1 LKDSN
6 QPPSIDRAS
15 LQVGTD
21 LNALGQ
27 VLSWFDRFA
36 SPSISQRIWLQCKT
50 ALAEGFTNAV
60 RHAHK
65 NQSSDVPIEI
75 EVKKSPNSFEIRILD
90 YGLPFNLEEKLKTL
104 PDEIDLEA
112 TGGRGLK
119 IMHSIADCLTYTRI
133 SANQNCLS
141 IVKYYSENSDE
152 SLLSQQPSK

>member
-1 LKDSN
+1 MKDSTV
-6 QPPSIDRAS
+6 PPFTDRAS

-36 SPSISQRIWLQCKT
+36 SPSISERIWLQCKT

-65 NQSSDVPIEI
+65 NKSSDTIVEI
-75 EVKKSPNSFEIRILD
+75 EVKKSLNCFEIRILD
-90 YGLPFNLEEKLKTL
+90 YGPPFDLEAKLKTL
-104 PDEIDLEA
+104 PEEIDLEA

-119 IMHSIADCLTYTRI
+119 IMHSIADSLTYTRI
-133 SANQNCLS
+133 EPNRNCLL
-141 IVKYYSENSDE
+141 ILKNYTEETD
-152 SLLSQQPSK
+152 

>member
-1 LKDSN
+1 LKDSS
-6 QPPSIDRAS
+6 QPPITERAS

-36 SPSISQRIWLQCKT
+36 SPSISERIWLQCKT

-65 NQSSDVPIEI
+65 DKSSDVLIEI
-75 EVKKSPNSFEIRILD
+75 EVRKSPNSFEIRILD
-90 YGLPFNLEEKLKTL
+90 YGPPFNLEDKLKTL

-119 IMHSIADCLTYTRI
+119 IMHSIADRLTYTRLK
-133 SANQNCLS
+133 ANQNCLS
-141 IVKYYSENSDE
+141 ILKSYSEEGDGGLIS
-152 SLLSQQPSK
+152 

>member
-1 LKDSN
+1 MKDSS
-6 QPPSIDRAS
+6 QPPSIHRSS

-27 VLSWFDRFA
+27 VLSWFDRFS

-65 NQSSDVPIEI
+65 NKSSDAIIEI
-75 EVKKSPNSFEIRILD
+75 EVERSPNSFEIRIVD
-90 YGLPFNLEEKLKTL
+90 YGSPFNLEEKLKTL
-104 PDEIDLEA
+104 PEEIDLEA

-119 IMHSIADCLTYTRI
+119 IMHSIADRLTYTRI
-133 SANQNCLS
+133 NDRQNCLS
-141 IVKYYSENSDE
+141 IVKYYSDE
-152 SLLSQQPSK
+152 DDGCSVSKQPG

>member
-1 LKDSN
+1 MKDST
-6 QPPSIDRAS
+6 QPPFTERAS

-36 SPSISQRIWLQCKT
+36 SPSISERIWLQCKT

-65 NQSSDVPIEI
+65 NKSSDAIIEI
-75 EVKKSPNSFEIRILD
+75 EVKKSLNSFEIRILD
-90 YGLPFNLEEKLKTL
+90 YGQPFDLEEKLKTL
-104 PDEIDLEA
+104 PEEFDLEA

-119 IMHSIADCLTYTRI
+119 IMHSIADRLTYTRI
-133 SANQNCLS
+133 APNRNCLS
-141 IVKYYSENSDE
+141 ILKYYNEE
-152 SLLSQQPSK
+152 QY

>member
-1 LKDSN
+1 MKDSS
-6 QPPSIDRAS
+6 QPPITERAS

-36 SPSISQRIWLQCKT
+36 SPSIPERIWLQCKT

-75 EVKKSPNSFEIRILD
+75 EVQKSPNSFEIRILD
-90 YGLPFNLEEKLKTL
+90 HGPPFNLEDKLKTL

-119 IMHSIADCLTYTRI
+119 IMHSIADRLTYTRLKT
-133 SANQNCLS
+133 NRNCLS
-141 IVKYYSENSDE
+141 ILKYYSEEGDGRLIS
-152 SLLSQQPSK
+152 

>member
-1 LKDSN
+1 MKDSS
-6 QPPSIDRAS
+6 QPPFTDRSS

-36 SPSISQRIWLQCKT
+36 SPSISERIWLQCKT

-65 NQSSDVPIEI
+65 DRSSDVLIEI
-75 EVKKSPNSFEIRILD
+75 EVQKSPNSFEIRILD
-90 YGLPFNLEEKLKTL
+90 YGSPFNLEDKLKTL
-104 PDEIDLEA
+104 PEEIDLEA

-119 IMHSIADCLTYTRI
+119 IMYSIADRLTYTRLN
-133 SANQNCLS
+133 ANRNCLS
-141 IVKYYSENSDE
+141 IFKYYSEEDD
-152 SLLSQQPSK
+152 

>member
-1 LKDSN
+1 MKDSN
-6 QPPSIDRAS
+6 QSPVTARSS

-36 SPSISQRIWLQCKT
+36 SPAISERIWLQCKT

-65 NQSSDVPIEI
+65 GKSSDVIIEI
-75 EVKKSPNSFEIRILD
+75 EVQTSPNSFEIRILD

-104 PDEIDLEA
+104 PEEIDVDA

-119 IMHSIADCLTYTRI
+119 IMHSIADRLTYTRLN
-133 SANQNCLS
+133 ANRNCLS
-141 IVKYYSENSDE
+141 ILKCYGEEDN
-152 SLLSQQPSK
+152 

>member
-1 LKDSN
+1 LKDFS
-6 QPPSIDRAS
+6 QPPFTDRAS

-27 VLSWFDRFA
+27 VLSWFDQFA
-36 SPSISQRIWLQCKT
+36 SPSISERIWLQCKT

-65 NQSSDVPIEI
+65 NRSSDVVIEI
-75 EVKKSPNSFEIRILD
+75 EVQKSPNSFEIRILD

-104 PDEIDLEA
+104 PEEIDLEA

-119 IMHSIADCLTYTRI
+119 IMHSIADSLTYTRI
-133 SANQNCLS
+133 NPNQNCLS
-141 IVKYYSENSDE
+141 ILKYYSEDHD
-152 SLLSQQPSK
+152 